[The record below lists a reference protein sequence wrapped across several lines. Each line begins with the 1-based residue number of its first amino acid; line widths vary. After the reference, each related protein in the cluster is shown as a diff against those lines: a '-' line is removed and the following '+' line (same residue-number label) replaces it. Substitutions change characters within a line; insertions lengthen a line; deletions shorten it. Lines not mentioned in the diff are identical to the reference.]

1 MKLSNKGFML
11 AEVVIVASVISTVLV
26 FLFISINRM
35 SNAYDTRNRYYD
47 IDAMYAAMAVND
59 YLIRNNLIETI
70 DTSGELTSVLEQ
82 SDYNELEEQLLY
94 LYDGVFISVYY
105 VSYHPNDLAL
115 LNSSITNKRALND
128 YLDYLSD
135 NLDFENEEYE
145 YLIIVEL
152 RNETDLDDAR
162 FYTLKVK
169 GDNNETE

>member
-35 SNAYDTRNRYYD
+35 SNAYNTRNRYYD
-47 IDAMYAAMAVND
+47 IDAMYAAMEVND

-105 VSYHPNDLAL
+105 VNYYPNDLSL